1 MVAMG
6 RRQRDTE
13 PPEFCET
20 DPMSSAGELAEAAGD
35 RRASPALALA
45 WRPADVPAA
54 DRMRLTGRV
63 QVGRA
68 PEADWPIAD
77 RRLSSAHFEV
87 LLGGG
92 KAAIRDLGS
101 RNGTFVNGARLGG
114 PRPLLDQDVVRA
126 GRCLFVYVADASTIA
141 AEVGATGGAHGLAG
155 PFHSPVLLE
164 RVTESVRTGRHL
176 LLEGE
181 TGVGKELVARAVH
194 RLGHAGRPFVAHN
207 CAAFAS
213 SEDAETAL
221 FGVVRGAFTG
231 VEARAGLLE
240 RAHGGVLYLDELPNL
255 PLRVQRS
262 LLRFAEDGEYARIG
276 DAARRRADVRLLLGT
291 NRAVAEAMAG
301 GALAH
306 DLVART
312 HRLFVPPLGG
322 RRADV
327 PSIFVAAL
335 TVEALRAGLDPE
347 SCVAALNCD
356 ALEAM
361 MLSDFEGN
369 NVRFLQDLAA
379 AVCVRLALTPVDG
392 WPRMAAGV
400 FLERF
405 FGSPVLARYAQA
417 VEPVASPARVSP
429 YEANREAIL
438 RAYGECGGSLS
449 AVEAALRERGLAVHR
464 RWLAEYL
471 DRWGVRKRRARRK
484 PAVS

>member
-1 MVAMG
+1 MAGMG
-6 RRQRDTE
+6 PRRRDTD
-13 PPEFCET
+13 PPEFSET
-20 DPMSSAGELAEAAGD
+20 DPMSTAVELARGASD
-35 RRASPALALA
+35 RQGSSALALA

-54 DRMRLTGRV
+54 DRMRLRGRV
-63 QVGRA
+63 RVGRA
-68 PEADWPIAD
+68 PDAGWPIAD

-87 LLGGG
+87 LVGGG
-92 KAAIRDLGS
+92 RAAIRDLDS
-101 RNGTFVNGARLGG
+101 RNGTFVNGVRLGS
-114 PRPLLDQDVVRA
+114 PRPLLDQDVIRA
-126 GRCLFVYVADASTIA
+126 GRCVFVYVADASTITL
-141 AEVGATGGAHGLAG
+141 EVGAAGGSHGLAG

-164 RVTESVRTGRHL
+164 RVAEAVRTGRHL

-194 RLGHAGRPFVAHN
+194 RIGHAGRPFVAHN

-231 VEARAGLLE
+231 VEPRAGLLE

-262 LLRFAEDGEYARIG
+262 LLRFAEDGEYSRIG

-291 NRAVAEAMAG
+291 NRPVAEAVAAG
-301 GALAH
+301 VLAH

-312 HRLFVPPLGG
+312 HRLFVPPLCR

-327 PSIFVAAL
+327 PAIFLAAL

-347 SCVAALNCD
+347 GCARALNAD
-356 ALEAM
+356 AIEALT
-361 MLSDFEGN
+361 LSDFEGN

-379 AVCVRLALTPVDG
+379 AVCVRLAMTSVED

-405 FGSPVLARYAQA
+405 FGSPVLARYAG
-417 VEPVASPARVSP
+417 VAEAGGPPARVSS

-449 AVEAALRERGLAVHR
+449 AMETALREQGLVVHR
-464 RWLAEYL
+464 RWLAEFL
-471 DRWGVRKRRARRK
+471 DRWGVRRRRTRRK
-484 PAVS
+484 AP

>member
-1 MVAMG
+1 MG
-6 RRQRDTE
+6 PRPRDTE
-13 PPEFCET
+13 PPEFSET
-20 DPMSSAGELAEAAGD
+20 DPMSTAGD
-35 RRASPALALA
+35 LVRAAADRRGLPALALA

-54 DRMRLTGRV
+54 DRMRLRGRV

-68 PEADWPIAD
+68 PNASWPIAD

-87 LLGGG
+87 LIGGG

-101 RNGTFVNGARLGG
+101 RNGTFVNGVRLGS
-114 PRPLLDQDVVRA
+114 PRPLLDQDVIRA
-126 GRCLFVYVADASTIA
+126 GRCVFVYVADAATMTL
-141 AEVGATGGAHGLAG
+141 EVGVADGAHGMAG
-155 PFHSPVLLE
+155 PFHSPVLLVQVAE
-164 RVTESVRTGRHL
+164 AVRTGRHL

-194 RLGHAGRPFVAHN
+194 RIGHAGQPFVAHN

-231 VEARAGLLE
+231 VEPRAGLLE

-262 LLRFAEDGEYARIG
+262 LLRFAEDGEFARIG
-276 DAARRRADVRLLLGT
+276 DATRRRAQVRLLLGT
-291 NRAVAEAMAG
+291 NRAVANAVAG
-301 GALAH
+301 GVLAH

-312 HRLFVPPLGG
+312 HRLFIPPLSR

-335 TVEALRAGLDPE
+335 TLEALRAGLDPE
-347 SCVAALNCD
+347 SCAAALNAD
-356 ALEAM
+356 AVEA
-361 MLSDFEGN
+361 LTLGDCEGH
-369 NVRFLQDLAA
+369 NVRFLQDLAS
-379 AVCVRLALTPVDG
+379 AVCVRLALTPVDD
-392 WPRMAAGV
+392 WSRMAAGV

-405 FGSPVLARYAQA
+405 FGSPVLARYARA
-417 VEPVASPARVSP
+417 TEAAEPPARVSP

-438 RAYGECGGSLS
+438 QAYGECGGSLS
-449 AVEAALRERGLAVHR
+449 AMEAALRERGLSVHR
-464 RWLAEYL
+464 RWLAEFL
-471 DRWGVRKRRARRK
+471 DRWGVRKRRGRRRPTG
-484 PAVS
+484 PA